1 MEYYINA
8 KCRITSYLWNNDF
21 IKYGVSDIIN
31 VSVYGTSI
39 SR

>member
-1 MEYYINA
+1 MDYYIKD

-31 VSVYGTSI
+31 VSVYRTSK